1 MMAISNY
8 AVTVTLSE
16 EDRELLEAFAA
27 EQGIEDSAE
36 AFRALLHEY
45 VALSDALW
53 DDKFARSGDV
63 LDRLSAQVAEEIA
76 AGLTEDFDPDDDPDA
91 DDL

>member
-76 AGLTEDFDPDDDPDA
+76 AGWVRFGG
-91 DDL
+91 